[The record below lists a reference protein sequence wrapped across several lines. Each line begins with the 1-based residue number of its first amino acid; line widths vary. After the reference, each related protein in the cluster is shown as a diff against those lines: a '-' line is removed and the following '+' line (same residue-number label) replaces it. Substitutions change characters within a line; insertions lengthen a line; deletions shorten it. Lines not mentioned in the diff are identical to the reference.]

1 MNAQETVI
9 ANAFKYP
16 TAAAQIE
23 QTVALHMQQAAKR
36 EGHIG
41 NKLPPDPPVVVSYE
55 AAQQLRMEVRRFVQA
70 NQNCTVEDVRNALG
84 GTHKQI
90 ESAVS
95 RAVTQRQINS
105 RLVKNVRRLYTGA
118 YKGPD

>member
-16 TAAAQIE
+16 TAASQIE
-23 QTVALHMQQAAKR
+23 QTIALHMQQAAKR
-36 EGHIG
+36 EGH
-41 NKLPPDPPVVVSYE
+41 KKQLPPGATTVVGYE
-55 AAQQLRMEVRRFVQA
+55 ETKRLRIAVRRFVQV

-84 GTHKQI
+84 GTRKQI

-95 RAVTQRQINS
+95 RAITQRQINS
-105 RLVKNVRRLYTGA
+105 RLVNRTRRLYTGS

>member
-9 ANAFKYP
+9 ASAFKYP
-16 TAAAQIE
+16 TAASQIE
-23 QTVALHMQQAAKR
+23 QTVALHMQQAVKR
-36 EGHIG
+36 EGHR
-41 NKLPPDPPVVVSYE
+41 KVLPPDPPVVVSYE
-55 AAQQLRMEVRRFVQA
+55 AARQLRTEVRRFVQA

-84 GTHKQI
+84 GTRKQI

-105 RLVKNVRRLYTGA
+105 KLVKNVRRLYTGA
-118 YKGPD
+118 YKGED

>member
-9 ANAFKYP
+9 KNAFKYP
-16 TAAAQIE
+16 TAASQIE

-36 EGHIG
+36 EGHR
-41 NKLPPDPPVVVSYE
+41 KVLPPDPPVVVCYE
-55 AAQQLRMEVRRFVQA
+55 EARKLRVAVRRFVQA
-70 NQNCTVEDVRNALG
+70 NQNCTVEDVRQALG
-84 GTHKQI
+84 GTRKQI

-105 RLVKNVRRLYTGA
+105 KLVKNTRRLYTGA
-118 YKGPD
+118 YKGEG